1 MPHSRTRFSGR
12 VGMTMVGL
20 IAIALFFVL
29 YLFFNLTAVGQSLEN
44 EWAWNY
50 EVSDTVG
57 YWLRQ
62 HDLPPLSYDRAT
74 IVVGTLLA
82 VSLAAARRQWRLAV
96 WVAVAI
102 PGAVLA
108 SEGFKRI
115 FDRPLLVASRDDAV
129 SYPSGHA
136 VVVLVIAAALLIVVP
151 RGWTRWVAPVVG
163 VWMALA
169 TSAIVVIGNH
179 RPSEIIG
186 AALLTITV
194 LTWTGAA
201 AHLALRNPPL
211 AAARPGEVS
220 GESTADAPRR
230 AWMLLALVV
239 VVVAA
244 GIVAAWGAL
253 PWVTAIDGVTGAAA
267 SLLVLRIGFLLRSWV
282 ADLQRGASR
291 DVDEKTSGTGNVGAR
306 S

>member
-1 MPHSRTRFSGR
+1 MPYSRTRFSGR
-12 VGMTMVGL
+12 VGMIIVGL
-20 IAIALFFVL
+20 VAFALFFVL

-44 EWAWNY
+44 GWAWTY
-50 EVSDTVG
+50 EVFDTVG

-82 VSLAAARRQWRLAV
+82 VAVAAARRQWRTAV

-115 FDRPLLVASRDDAV
+115 FDRPLLVPSRDDAV

-151 RGWTRWVAPVVG
+151 RSWTRWVAPVVG

-201 AHLALRNPPL
+201 AHLGLRNPP
-211 AAARPGEVS
+211 AARPVAVS

-230 AWMLLALVV
+230 VWMLPGLVV
-239 VVVAA
+239 LVVAA

-253 PWVTAIDGVTGAAA
+253 PWVTAIDGITGAAA
-267 SLLVLRIGFLLRSWV
+267 SLLVLRVVFVVRSWV
-282 ADLQRGASR
+282 GDLQRGSSGY
-291 DVDEKTSGTGNVGAR
+291 VDEEAAGTVSVGAR
-306 S
+306 

>member
-12 VGMTMVGL
+12 GGMTMVGL
-20 IAIALFFVL
+20 VAFALFFVL

-44 EWAWNY
+44 GWAWTY
-50 EVSDTVG
+50 EVFDTVG

-74 IVVGTLLA
+74 IIVGTLLA
-82 VSLAAARRQWRLAV
+82 VAVAAARRQWRAAV

-115 FDRPLLVASRDDAV
+115 FDRPLLVDSRDDAV

-151 RGWTRWVAPVVG
+151 RSWTRWVAPVVG

-194 LTWTGAA
+194 ITWTGAV
-201 AHLALRNPPL
+201 AHLGLRKPP
-211 AAARPGEVS
+211 ASAARPDEVPDD
-220 GESTADAPRR
+220 STDAAPPR
-230 AWMLLALVV
+230 AWMLPALVV
-239 VVVAA
+239 LVVAA

-253 PWVTAIDGVTGAAA
+253 PWVTAIDGIAGAAA
-267 SLLVLRIGFLLRSWV
+267 SLLVLRVVFVVRSWV
-282 ADLQRGASR
+282 GDLQRGSSG
-291 DVDEKTSGTGNVGAR
+291 DVDETATGTVAAGAR
-306 S
+306 